1 MMGIFKSKEEKQAKH
16 DAKIQAFLDARGLGN
31 LSQASFG
38 QVERVTN
45 DLAGNGLIKAGMAF
59 SFANAA
65 DQAKVSY
72 LSALVEQ
79 NWILIKQND
88 DILKELTKL
97 NQPKLEG

>member
-1 MMGIFKSKEEKQAKH
+1 MGIFKSKEEKQAKH
-16 DAKIQAFLDARGLGN
+16 DAKIQAFLDARGLEN
-31 LSQASFG
+31 LSKASFG
-38 QVERVTN
+38 QVERVTS

-88 DILKELTKL
+88 DILRELVKL
-97 NQPKLEG
+97 NQSKLEE